1 MPFLNGGVND
11 ARLLFAL
18 SPCRYER
25 GCIPTEMTLDCGVS
39 RRSGLRNLLL
49 FKDAEDGTETE
60 PATVAERGREDAPAR
75 GGVDMTGAPF
85 GTKRPPEVGIE
96 VSDIAA

>member
-49 FKDAEDGTETE
+49 LKDAEDGTEAE
-60 PATVAERGREDAPAR
+60 PATVAGRSREDDPAR
-75 GGVDMTGAPF
+75 GGVDKTGVPF
-85 GTKRPPEVGIE
+85 GTKRPPKVGIE
-96 VSDIAA
+96 VSDFAA

>member
-49 FKDAEDGTETE
+49 LKDAEDGTEAE
-60 PATVAERGREDAPAR
+60 PATVAGRVKMIQHAVVLTRLVFPL
-75 GGVDMTGAPF
+75 GQKG
-85 GTKRPPEVGIE
+85 RPKWV
-96 VSDIAA
+96 